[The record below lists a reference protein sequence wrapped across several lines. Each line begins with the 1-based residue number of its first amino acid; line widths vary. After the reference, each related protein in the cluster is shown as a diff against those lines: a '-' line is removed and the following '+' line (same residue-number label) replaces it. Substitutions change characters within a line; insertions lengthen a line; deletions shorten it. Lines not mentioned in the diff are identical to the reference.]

1 MSTAQIILAQL
12 GGNRFV
18 AMVGAHNFVNT
29 DGGLMFMFKGC
40 RLVNKCR
47 ITLDPYDT
55 HTVEFFKMGKYN
67 CTDGPIWEGICADN
81 LQDVF
86 TSATG
91 LDTKL

>member
-1 MSTAQIILAQL
+1 MDTTKTILAQL
-12 GGNRFV
+12 GGKQFA
-18 AMVGAHNFVNT
+18 AMVGAYNFVDT

-55 HTVEFFKMGKYN
+55 YTVEFFKMGKYD
-67 CTDGPIWEGICADN
+67 CTEGPMWEGIYGEN
-81 LQDVF
+81 LQAIF

-91 LDTKL
+91 LETRL